1 VFKREIT
8 NTMYK
13 VTPYFLAI
21 NCVALLSFLFYPII
35 TTSCVFYGLGL
46 PVSTARAFFDWM
58 GTLTM
63 TAFCGSAFGMMLG
76 CYFTNEIT
84 AMLVNELSLILIS
97 MGSGMLVNT
106 GSSASFVIKFITW
119 ISPIHYSCDLLMYRL
134 LDGRKEYIVE

>member
-1 VFKREIT
+1 
-8 NTMYK
+8 
-13 VTPYFLAI
+13 
-21 NCVALLSFLFYPII
+21 
-35 TTSCVFYGLGL
+35 
-46 PVSTARAFFDWM
+46 
-58 GTLTM
+58 M

-84 AMLVNELSLILIS
+84 AMLVNELLIILIS